1 MGFIGAKISNPE
13 LLDWLKT
20 KENQSQ
26 IIKEALN
33 EKRLK
38 EITIGEIEAP
48 KTPQFK
54 LKRVIA

>member
-1 MGFIGAKISNPE
+1 MGFIGAKVSNPE
-13 LLDWLKT
+13 ILEWLKS

-26 IIKEALN
+26 IIKDALN
-33 EKRLK
+33 EKRLR
-38 EITIGEIEAP
+38 EVLGTVIEEP